1 MLMKLKKKYISF
13 IFIFVIIF
21 MTLGLYLLNQDT
33 DNKFSKKIKDNTPV
47 QIKTLLKNTL
57 FYLPT
62 KLRENKNLTKKNEK
76 LKQQNKKLYLE
87 NLSFKNQLNFGK
99 INSYNLKSKNN
110 YKIVEYTLPFFS
122 QESLYENK
130 RKGYLDIS
138 ENYVFVFFGSGKSI
152 LINKND
158 LQNEKFTFKNLSNN
172 LNNLNLFNQEIDW
185 TGIKDIKIDDG
196 KVYISITKEFEKN
209 CYHTE
214 LYVSDI
220 SLEKLFFKNINTN
233 QSKICAK
240 ISSFFESYPSFKN
253 FNGYQTGG
261 RIITDLED
269 IYLTVGDYNQWDK
282 VQKLDNNFGKIIK
295 INKNYNDK
303 KIISLG
309 HRNQQGIYLI
319 DKNKIIATEHGPKGG
334 DELNLI
340 NLNKLE
346 IQNFGWPM
354 SSYGDHY
361 DSVPLSDSILKIAPL
376 YKNHKNYGFI
386 EPAFYFEKSI
396 GISEIIKN
404 FYSETNNYFVT
415 SLKNKTIYEI
425 EFDENFKNPKIIDE
439 ILVGERIRD
448 IVFDQNTQKYYLYLE
463 NTPKLAILEKIN

>member
-1 MLMKLKKKYISF
+1 MQLKKKYISF

-21 MTLGLYLLNQDT
+21 MALGLYLLNQDT

-47 QIKTLLKNTL
+47 QIKTLLKSTL
-57 FYLPT
+57 FYLPS
-62 KLRENKNLTKKNEK
+62 KLRENKNLTKLNEK
-76 LKQQNKKLYLE
+76 LIQQNKKLDLE
-87 NLSFKNQLNFGK
+87 NISFKNQLNFGK
-99 INSYNLKSKNN
+99 INSYNLRSKNN
-110 YKIVEYTLPFFS
+110 YKIVEYILPFFS

-130 RKGYLDIS
+130 KKGYLDIS

-172 LNNLNLFNQEIDW
+172 LNNLNLFNQEINW
-185 TGIKDIKIDDG
+185 TGIKDIKIDDV

-209 CYHTE
+209 CYNTE

-240 ISSFFESYPSFKN
+240 INSFFESYPSFKN

-261 RIITDLED
+261 RIITDSDD

-309 HRNQQGIYLI
+309 HRNQQGMYLI

-340 NLNKLE
+340 NLNKSE

-354 SSYGDHY
+354 SSYGNHY
-361 DSVPLSDSILKIAPL
+361 GSVPLSNAILKIAPL
-376 YKNHKNYGFI
+376 YKNHENYGFI

-415 SLKNKTIYEI
+415 SLKNKRIYEI
-425 EFDENFKNPKIIDE
+425 EFDENFSNPKIIDE
-439 ILVGERIRD
+439 ILIGERIRD